1 MSHEIEAKID
11 QVGALDV
18 EIKALQKT
26 RKAMVESLSGLEH
39 GKHDG
44 LSFVATVVEKVD
56 WRLDTKAL
64 KVEFGDDW
72 YNARCKQ
79 SLSRAVRTALI

>member
-1 MSHEIEAKID
+1 MSHEIEATID
-11 QVGALDV
+11 QVGALDQ
-18 EIKALQKT
+18 EIKALQAK
-26 RKAMVESLSGLEH
+26 RKEMVATLSGLAH

-64 KVEFGDDW
+64 KIEMGQPW
-72 YNARCKQ
+72 YDARCKQ
-79 SLSRAVRTALI
+79 ALSRAVRTALI